1 MVKVNSEG
9 YVSFSDA
16 EVGVSPR
23 VSKSVVPKE
32 IRIKNFISY
41 LGGFYRYNPEFSRGV
56 MLVGVSAC
64 SEGCEYR
71 ISSNLHTDS
80 LVICDTVDGQIMS
93 MVAPLEKRLSG
104 ISGLNPRE
112 VRRLVFAQV
121 YWISE
126 NNQATLLLDNYEWFN
141 RHSVSLAFSK
151 LLRLKYG
158 CLTECKS
165 KDVVLKL
172 VKFRADKE
180 LLMWSY
186 EYTKGKFLMCSTV
199 SGAVVDTA
207 DTKVIQIREADVA
220 KYGRFIVLLTRIKV
234 EDCNTLKFL

>member
-1 MVKVNSEG
+1 MS
-9 YVSFSDA
+9 VSNA
-16 EVGVSPR
+16 EMGVSCR
-23 VSKSVVPKE
+23 ASKSFVPKSV
-32 IRIKNFISY
+32 RIKELIKH
-41 LGGFYRYNPEFSRGV
+41 LDGFYEYNPEFNKGV
-56 MLVGVSAC
+56 VLVGISSC
-64 SEGCEYR
+64 LEGDEYR
-71 ISSNLHTDS
+71 ISSHSYTDA
-80 LVICDTVDGQIMS
+80 LVVCDTAEKLAVT

-121 YWISE
+121 YWISD

-172 VKFRADKE
+172 VKFRAGNGE

-186 EYTKGKFLMCSTV
+186 EYAKGKFLMCSSV
-199 SGAVVDTA
+199 SGAVIDTE
-207 DTKVIQIREADVA
+207 DTNLFQVREADVA
-220 KYGRFIVLLTRIKV
+220 KHGRFIVLLTRIKV